1 MRTNR
6 SSVRFGGIASVLGVL
21 VLLVSA
27 CMPDGS
33 DPVAPDVQYAKSGNG
48 GGRGGGGGE
57 EEPGSDGRFGFRI
70 GYPFPHTG
78 QPAEGVFSAV
88 NSGPLFISSTV
99 SMSSQTTDIGYLQEQ
114 FSSDQCF
121 PPPRSVRDRRVDV
134 HRRAGGV
141 QLRCP
146 FQGRLC
152 LEELRVGPDWG
163 RVQKQHRA
171 PRMAVGERC

>member
-88 NSGPLFISSTV
+88 NSGPLFHKLH
-99 SMSSQTTDIGYLQEQ
+99 SQHVE
-114 FSSDQCF
+114 
-121 PPPRSVRDRRVDV
+121 
-134 HRRAGGV
+134 
-141 QLRCP
+141 
-146 FQGRLC
+146 
-152 LEELRVGPDWG
+152 PDD
-163 RVQKQHRA
+163 
-171 PRMAVGERC
+171 